1 MRQLRILTIQDLSCV
16 GQCSLTVALPI
27 LSACALETAVL
38 PTALL
43 STHTG
48 GFQGYTFR
56 DLTGDLPAIVSHW
69 QSEGLRF
76 DAFYSGYLGSA
87 KQAEIVRALP
97 DGLAA
102 PGAPVIVDPAM
113 ADNGRLYAGF
123 DEAFVESMKLLCKRA
138 DYLLPN
144 LTEACLLTGTPYR
157 AGYDRSYLTDLLA
170 RLHET
175 FPGTVVLTG
184 IGGQA
189 DETGVVVSS
198 KAETCHYRHRR
209 LQRDCHGTGDV
220 FASVFTGALLRG
232 LKPSRAARTAAD
244 FTLTCME
251 GTEPAHWYGVR
262 FEPLLPRLQ
271 DFLMGQDASGTAD

>member
-1 MRQLRILTIQDLSCV
+1 MKPLRVLTVQDLSCV

-48 GFQGYTFR
+48 GFRGYTFH
-56 DLTGDLPAIVSHW
+56 DLTGEMPEILSHW
-69 QSEGLRF
+69 RSEGLRF
-76 DAFYSGYLGSA
+76 DAVYTGYLGNA
-87 KQAEIVRALP
+87 AQAELVRALP
-97 DGLAA
+97 DTLAA

-123 DEAFVESMKLLCKRA
+123 DEPFVQAMKALCGRA

-157 AGYDRSYLTDLLA
+157 AVYDGAYITELLA
-170 RLHET
+170 RLRET
-175 FPGTVVLTG
+175 FPAAIVLTG
-184 IGGQA
+184 IGGHA
-189 DETGVVVSS
+189 GETGVAVSS
-198 KAETCHYRHRR
+198 RTETSRYRHRR
-209 LQRDCHGTGDV
+209 IPRACHGTGDV

-232 LKPSRAARTAAD
+232 LPPYRAARAAAD
-244 FTLTCME
+244 FTLACIE
-251 GTEPAHWYGVR
+251 GTEPSHWYGVR
-262 FEPLLPRLQ
+262 FEPLLPKLRE
-271 DFLMGQDASGTAD
+271 FFAE